1 MRKGPIYV
9 VAIIAAVAG
18 GFTIGRYVRK
28 PGGGTTAEVTAP
40 GGGATDGVE
49 RKRVPLLGT
58 ARGPVTAPITI
69 VEFSDFQCPYCGKVA
84 PTLAE
89 VEKKYQGKVRVYFGH
104 FPLPF
109 HPDAPLASEAAL
121 AADAQGK
128 FWEMHDKL
136 FANQQAIKRP
146 DLEKAAGELGLD
158 LGKFKAALDQGTFK
172 ARVASDTAVGQRL
185 GVNGTPAFFINGREL
200 VGAVPA
206 SDFEK
211 IIDEEL
217 VTANKLLASGTPP
230 ARLYDAL
237 LARSGPGK
245 APGAAAPSGPAKPN
259 IGTETYKVVVGKAP
273 VRGAEHPKVTIVEF
287 SDFQCPYC
295 GRANA
300 SVDRVLKEYGK
311 DVAVAFKN
319 FPLTSIHP
327 NAMPAAI
334 AAVAAGEQGKF
345 WQMHDKL
352 FANQQAL
359 DRPSLEKYAQEIGL
373 DLTRF
378 KAALD
383 ASKGKDAIEADTKE
397 GGTFGVRGTP
407 SFFINGHLFR
417 GAQPFESFKAVI
429 DDEIKKADAK
439 IASGTPRAEVYAAL
453 TKDGLDK
460 AAAPPAPP
468 PSAAR
473 GGEPQPGVAYRV
485 DVGNAPVKGPKDA
498 LVTIVQFSD
507 FQCPFCSR
515 VEPTINQVMQE
526 YKGKVRVAWKDMP
539 LPFHPNAMPAAI
551 AARAAGEQGKFWEMH
566 DKLFANQQSLSRE
579 VYEKYAQELH
589 LDMGRFKSALD
600 ASKGKD
606 AIQADITQGNKFG
619 ANGTPAFF
627 INGTNLSGAQPFDA
641 FKARIDEELKKAEAL
656 VSHGTKKAKVYDAI
670 MKTAKT
676 ELAAG
681 GDAAG
686 GGGPS
691 KVFKV
696 DAGDAPARGPKNAPV
711 TLVLFS
717 DFQCPFCKRVEPT
730 ITQLEKEYP
739 GKVRVVWKNFPLP
752 FHPNAKPA
760 ANAALA
766 AAEQGKFWEMHDKLF
781 ENQQSLDRA
790 SYEKYAQELGLN
802 MARFKSALD
811 SNKFDAKIASEAKEG
826 AALEV
831 NGTPA
836 SFINGHKIDGASPYE
851 EFKKVVDAELAKP
864 PTAVAARRRRG

>member
-9 VAIIAAVAG
+9 AAVTVAVVG
-18 GFTIGRYVRK
+18 GFFLGRSMRK
-28 PGGGTTAEVTAP
+28 PAGEDSTAMVATGNAP
-40 GGGATDGVE
+40 SDGVD

-58 ARGPVTAPITI
+58 PRGPATAPVTI
-69 VEFSDFQCPYCGKVA
+69 VEFSDFQCPFCGRVV
-84 PTLAE
+84 PTLGQI
-89 VEKKYQGKVRVYFGH
+89 EKKYGGKVRVYFRH

-109 HPDAPLASEAAL
+109 HQDAPLASEAAL

-136 FANQQAIKRP
+136 FSNQQAIKRP
-146 DLEKAAGELGLD
+146 DLERAAQELGLD
-158 LGKFKAALDQGTFK
+158 MGKFKAALDQGTYKKRIEEDK
-172 ARVASDTAVGQRL
+172 ALGQTL
-185 GVNGTPAFFINGREL
+185 GVDGTPAFFINGRSL

-206 SDFEK
+206 SEFEK

-217 VTANKLLASGTPP
+217 ATTSKLVSSGTPP
-230 ARLYDAL
+230 GRVYDTLMARAG
-237 LARSGPGK
+237 SGGAKP
-245 APGAAAPSGPAKPN
+245 AAAAPSGPPKPN
-259 IGTETYKVVVGKAP
+259 IGTETYKVAMGTAP
-273 VRGAEHPKVTIVEF
+273 VRGAKQPKVTVVEF

-295 GRANA
+295 GRANT
-300 SVDRVLKEYGK
+300 SIDRLLKEYGK

-319 FPLTSIHP
+319 LPLVQIHP
-327 NAMPAAI
+327 NAMPAAL
-334 AAVAAGEQGKF
+334 AAQAAREQGKF
-345 WQMHDKL
+345 WEMHDKL

-359 DRPSLEKYAQEIGL
+359 DRAGLEKAAQEIGL
-373 DLTRF
+373 DMTRF

-383 ASKGKDAIEADTKE
+383 QQKGKNVIDADTAE
-397 GGTFGVRGTP
+397 GTKFGARGTP
-407 SFFINGHLFR
+407 YFFINGHPFR
-417 GAQPFESFKAVI
+417 GAQPYESFKAVVE
-429 DDEIKKADAK
+429 DEIKKADAK
-439 IASGTPRAEVYAAL
+439 IASGTARDAVYAAL

-460 AAAPPAPP
+460 AAAPPPAPP
-468 PSAAR
+468 AAQR
-473 GGEPQPGVAYRV
+473 PGEPQPGVAYRL
-485 DVGNAPVKGPKDA
+485 DLGNAPIKGAKDA

-515 VEPTINQVMQE
+515 VEPTIAQVMQE

-579 VYEKYAQELH
+579 TYEKYAQELH
-589 LDMGRFKSALD
+589 LDLPRFKAALD
-600 ASKGKD
+600 AQKHKPE
-606 AIQADITQGNKFG
+606 IEADTAQGNKFG

-627 INGTNLSGAQPFDA
+627 INGTHLSGAQPFEA

-656 VSHGTKKAKVYDAI
+656 VAKGTKKAKVYDVI
-670 MKTAKT
+670 MKSAKT

-681 GDAAG
+681 GEAAG
-686 GGGPS
+686 GAD
-691 KVFKV
+691 KVYKV

-730 ITQLEKEYP
+730 ISQLEKEYP

-760 ANAALA
+760 AQAALA
-766 AAEQGKFWEMHDKLF
+766 AGEQGKFWEMHEKLF
-781 ENQQSLDRA
+781 ENQQALDRA
-790 SYEKYAQELGLN
+790 SLEKYAQELKLD
-802 MARFKSALD
+802 MTKFKAALD
-811 SNKFDAKIASEAKEG
+811 GNKFESKIEADTKEG
-826 AALEV
+826 TALQV

-851 EFKKVVDAELAKP
+851 EFKKVVDQELATKR
-864 PTAVAARRRRG
+864 PTVAERRRRG